1 MTGPPKSTTTTGLCC
16 VNTDTPV
23 LCSGLKHLDLM
34 IQELKL
40 SKLKAAISLKDGG
53 TINVL
58 LLTVSLICEP
68 LSCKPIAYTKQ
79 KYHQIAELE
88 LADLSQ
94 VGDELKINALFG
106 SDRYW

>member
-1 MTGPPKSTTTTGLCC
+1 MLCKYRH
-16 VNTDTPV
+16 TSALLRTQTFRSDDTRTQTV
-23 LCSGLKHLDLM
+23 KVV
-34 IQELKL
+34 
-40 SKLKAAISLKDGG
+40 KAAISLKDGG
-53 TINVL
+53 IINVL

>member
-1 MTGPPKSTTTTGLCC
+1 MLCKYRH
-16 VNTDTPV
+16 TSALLRTQTFGSDDTRTQTV
-23 LCSGLKHLDLM
+23 KVV
-34 IQELKL
+34 
-40 SKLKAAISLKDGG
+40 KAAISLKDGG

-68 LSCKPIAYTKQ
+68 LSCQPIAYTKQ

-94 VGDELKINALFG
+94 VGDELKINTLFG